1 MTPIPRTILEQSDQE
16 VAATLWWYL
25 MNVHAWIDV
34 HGEGQRREDIRPM
47 LKILKMIGGVKTAGR
62 ENFWCS
68 TRKDT

>member
-1 MTPIPRTILEQSDQE
+1 
-16 VAATLWWYL
+16 